1 MQPDSLSEVQ
11 TIVPHH
17 ALASAHGKHDMV
29 NGKHPDITQRGRLAF
44 FLEFLRYPLQI
55 GSVTPSS
62 RFLEQRLMKTADFSS
77 APTIVELGPGTGGTT
92 RAILRAMSPQARLL
106 CIEINPHFYRLIG
119 GIGDR
124 RLTVHLGN
132 ACDLRQILDHYGLG
146 APDVIISG
154 IPFSTMSRH
163 TGSEIL
169 ATISAQLA
177 PNGRFVAYQ
186 ASDRVSDLCQ
196 PYLGTGRMEVEL
208 LNIPPM
214 RVFRWEKAD
223 TRTDARAVPDGQQRE
238 EESCP

>member
-1 MQPDSLSEVQ
+1 MMSQGK
-11 TIVPHH
+11 
-17 ALASAHGKHDMV
+17 SAGVRMGDRF
-29 NGKHPDITQRGRLAF
+29 TF
-44 FLEFLRYPLQI
+44 FNEFLRHPLQI
-55 GSVTPSS
+55 GSIIPSS
-62 RFLEQRLMKTADFSS
+62 RFAERRIVEAAGVIFAKS
-77 APTIVELGPGTGGTT
+77 IVELGPGTGGTT
-92 RAILRAMSPQARLL
+92 RAILRAMAPQAKLL
-106 CIEINPHFYRLIG
+106 SIEINPRLHDLVRRIKD
-119 GIGDR
+119 DR
-124 RLTVHLGN
+124 FIAHLGS
-132 ACDLRQILDHYGLG
+132 AESLAEIIAAYGLNS
-146 APDVIISG
+146 PEVFISG